1 MNDKKNRIFACLVM
15 AVLML
20 TIGIYAYEGS
30 RESVIVTQTGDS
42 IKWVDF
48 NIPAEILKKACLLDV
63 QSYESGT
70 HLDWITLL
78 AYAAAWRNG
87 RGV

>member
-1 MNDKKNRIFACLVM
+1 MDDKKNRIFACLVM

-42 IKWVDF
+42 IKWVD
-48 NIPAEILKKACLLDV
+48 KAMRAGHTSTGLRCLPML
-63 QSYESGT
+63 
-70 HLDWITLL
+70 
-78 AYAAAWRNG
+78 R
-87 RGV
+87 

>member
-1 MNDKKNRIFACLVM
+1 MDDKKNRIFACLVM

-48 NIPAEILKKACLLDV
+48 NIGNLWHDLCFHRRRA
-63 QSYESGT
+63 G
-70 HLDWITLL
+70 
-78 AYAAAWRNG
+78 N
-87 RGV
+87 